1 MRKKG
6 NTKLDQN
13 EEYQLS
19 EDTVDRIDGL
29 SLELGENTCKFYVS

>member
-1 MRKKG
+1 MRKKEIL
-6 NTKLDQN
+6 KLDQN

-29 SLELGENTCKFYVS
+29 SSRTGRKYM